1 MKYLRPS
8 WCNLKFH
15 TLMNFCSFG
24 ILFLLFSPFF
34 NFKSV
39 MWLLKILINV
49 SVVLDSLTRMCL
61 IIESQNPDRLNL
73 VRPELE
79 THGLMLATFTQ
90 WHTMYRLSTETLN
103 PCWIHLSGL
112 IFVLNSTLCYV
123 WTYIWINPYHWSLSV
138 CNLLLSVW

>member
-1 MKYLRPS
+1 MG
-8 WCNLKFH
+8 
-15 TLMNFCSFG
+15 FCSHVQ
-24 ILFLLFSPFF
+24 PFF

-61 IIESQNPDRLNL
+61 IRESQHPDRVNL

-123 WTYIWINPYHWSLSV
+123 LTYFWINPYLLWFVVISLIEVVPHTVSSSGKEFV
-138 CNLLLSVW
+138 ESIILFTEV

>member
-24 ILFLLFSPFF
+24 ILFLLFSPFLIS
-34 NFKSV
+34 KA
-39 MWLLKILINV
+39 WCDYLKILINV

-61 IIESQNPDRLNL
+61 IRESQNPDRLNL

-123 WTYIWINPYHWSLSV
+123 FTYIWINPYHWSLSS